1 MRHADGGLARFH
13 GGGRGLEGRLD
24 QALASLRGRAL
35 TAHGLAMGYARLA
48 AGRTT
53 VIVDAAPPP
62 SGRASENAHA
72 STLAMEMT
80 SGRRPLIVNCGSGA
94 SFGPDWRRAGRAT
107 PSHSTLCVQGFSSSR
122 LGSEGPFSARSQL
135 MDAPD
140 QVWAQPEDDSES
152 HRLMAGHNG
161 YVPTHGL
168 THIRHL
174 TLSIDGRSLAGEDT
188 LGAMTVG
195 DRRRYETIMERTRH
209 KGIAFDLRF
218 HLHPDVDA
226 TVDLGGSAI
235 SMALKSGEIWV
246 FRHDGVGDLR
256 LEPSVYLES
265 GRLKP
270 RATKQII
277 LSSVVLDYACQLGWT
292 LAKAQDTPA
301 AIRDTL
307 RDGDADAPQDP

>member
-1 MRHADGGLARFH
+1 
-13 GGGRGLEGRLD
+13 
-24 QALASLRGRAL
+24 
-35 TAHGLAMGYARLA
+35 
-48 AGRTT
+48 
-53 VIVDAAPPP
+53 
-62 SGRASENAHA
+62 
-72 STLAMEMT
+72 
-80 SGRRPLIVNCGSGA
+80 
-94 SFGPDWRRAGRAT
+94 
-107 PSHSTLCVQGFSSSR
+107 
-122 LGSEGPFSARSQL
+122 
-135 MDAPD
+135 
-140 QVWAQPEDDSES
+140 
-152 HRLMAGHNG
+152 
-161 YVPTHGL
+161 
-168 THIRHL
+168 
-174 TLSIDGRSLAGEDT
+174 
-188 LGAMTVG
+188 MTVG

-226 TVDLGGSAI
+226 TVDLGGTAI

-246 FRHDGVGDLR
+246 FRHDGVGELR